1 MIYTSGSTGTP
12 KGVVITHAGLGA
24 LAGALAQRMQITA
37 QSRVLQLASMNFDV
51 SVSEVL
57 MTLLSGATLVLPA
70 ADAVSGEG
78 LRSLLQKQRVTH
90 LSVTPS
96 VLATLPGPEEF
107 GLQCLVVG
115 GEVCSPEL
123 IARWSEGLRMIN
135 AYGPTESTVCA
146 TMSGPLAGGQPAP
159 IGTPIA
165 GTRVY
170 VLDAALEPVPIG
182 VVGELYIAGVGLAR
196 GYLNRAA
203 LSAERFVAD
212 PYGAPGSRMYRSGD
226 LARWREDGQ
235 LEYLGR
241 ADQQVKVRGHRIE
254 LGEIEAAL
262 CAQPGIE
269 QAAVVVREDRDTGAY
284 LAAYVVARTGCEPDP
299 GQLRGALTLCLP
311 QYMIPTVFMPLRRL
325 PLTPS
330 GKLDRRALPRP
341 LGASAAALYQAPVGD
356 GESLVA
362 QIWADLLKVER
373 VGRTDDFFALGA
385 NSLLLLK
392 FNDRIAQHG
401 FRVAMRALFSKPTVA
416 AVAATLTRLG
426 DGGAKGAGSAP
437 LVNLQP
443 AEIAAIAAQVA
454 GGADNIQEIYPLTP
468 LQEGM
473 LLQHRV
479 AERDVYVSSALFAF
493 DTEGRMRAVIAALQW
508 VASRHDALRTAFHWS
523 QLAQPVQVVWRS
535 APLAVHEVAEPGES
549 SAAGLWNRG
558 LAPMDVTRAPLMRLF
573 VSHEVQPQRC
583 LLLLQLHHLIGD
595 HSSLELLI
603 SEVGEYLAGRGATLP
618 APAPFRNSV
627 ALARSQNPQ
636 AHEAY
641 FRDMLAGIDATTAPF
656 ALVDVRGDGSGIEEA
671 RRLVE
676 ADLATR
682 IRDAARRHGVAAAT
696 LFHLAWAALLGNI
709 SAREDVVFG
718 TVLFGR
724 MHGGA
729 GSDRAFGLHI
739 NTLPL
744 RLVLG
749 ARTVTAVLRE
759 THERLGQLLQHEHA
773 PLAAVQ
779 QLASLPPGTP
789 LFSSVFNYRYD
800 PGRFSVASDAELLPG
815 MRLLRAEERTNY
827 PLGIAID
834 DLSDGFNVT
843 AHAAAQVG
851 AGRMC
856 EFMIAALTAVT
867 DALERSPEQPMR
879 SLRILPLAER
889 RQVLGYGTG
898 PAPAAESGGV
908 VEMFEGQ
915 VRRTP
920 QAVAVVYGDESM
932 SYAQL
937 DARANE
943 LAGRLLKQGVGP
955 ERLVGL
961 WADRSLEMLVGML
974 AVWKAGGAYLPL
986 DPSYPTQRLEM
997 MIAEARP
1004 MLLLGSAPALGMQL
1018 AAGVPRLSMEGG
1030 AESAAAGAARA
1041 AVTHSGHCAYVI
1053 YTSGSTGTP
1062 KGVVV
1067 TQAGLGALAGA
1078 LAQRMQIT
1086 AQSRVLQLAS
1096 MNFDVSVSEVLMTL
1110 LSGATLVLP
1119 AADAVSGEGLR
1130 SLLQK
1135 QRVTHL
1141 SVTPVVLATLPGPEE
1156 FGLQCVVVGG
1166 EVCSQQLIE
1175 RWSAGVRMLNAYG
1188 PTEATVCATMS
1199 APLRVERSGGIG
1211 TPLDGTR
1218 VYVLDAGLEPVPIGV
1233 QGELYIG
1240 GAGVARGYLNRA
1252 GLTAQ
1257 RFVADPYGEPGSR
1270 MYRSG
1275 DLVRWRSDG
1284 VLEYLGRADQQV
1296 KVRGHRI
1303 ELGEIEAALCAQP
1316 GIEQAAVVVREDP
1329 LAGRFLAAFM
1339 VLAAGRTLD
1348 AMQLRTALA
1357 RRLPQYML
1365 PSALVPL
1372 PALPLTP
1379 SGKLDRAALPAVT
1392 QDAALQPAF
1401 ESPQTPTETR
1411 LAALWCQ
1418 VLRRA
1423 RVGRNDNFFHLG
1435 GHSLLALQVVAR
1447 VRESFGMELPLKSM
1461 FDAPTL
1467 RTCALAIDA
1476 MLALGTPSALAP
1488 ILATPAESAAPLSHS
1503 QERMW
1508 LIQSINQQ
1516 TTAYNMA
1523 GAMWLRGAL
1532 DIEALTRS
1540 FDELLTRHEVLR
1552 SRIQVIHDVPAQIV
1566 DPPGSIAL
1574 QVVDLRERPDAEAE
1588 AVLRV
1593 QDESRKVFDLGKDPV
1608 MRAGLLR
1615 TAADKFLFF
1624 FVVHHAASDQWSMG
1638 IIGRELA
1645 ARYLRRQNGGGAELA
1660 PLPINYRDFARWQR
1674 SDAFTAQ
1681 FERQLQFWTRRLA
1694 DLKPVDLPIDH
1705 ARPRVWT
1712 MNGATLQRRIPQPLF
1727 GALEDFARGN
1737 GATLFMTL
1745 FAGFAVLLHR
1755 LSGQTDLAIGVPV
1768 ANRSHSV
1775 LEGMI
1780 GTFVNTLILRI
1791 ELQGDPA
1798 FGTLLEQVR
1807 RNCLEAFENQDV
1819 SFDRLVQELGQNGDR
1834 SRAPLT
1840 QVLFNVTNAPMNDI
1854 EFEGLA
1860 WEPLQLDR
1868 GGAQFEL
1875 SFSVDT
1881 ELTRELG
1888 VEYNTDLF
1896 DRATIERLVDQY
1908 FIVLEA
1914 AINAPQMR
1922 LSRLPLL
1929 HPGQWAQLCAWN
1941 ATQMALPQSASF
1953 PRLFAAQVA
1962 RSPQA
1967 TAVSFE
1973 GRAMSYAQLD
1983 ARSTA
1988 LAHRLKAAGVGRGA
2002 TVGVCMTQSPLLLT
2016 CLLAVQKSGG
2026 AYLPLDPAFPPERLA
2041 YMLADSGTTVLL
2053 TAGSLPAG
2061 VKVPDGTTILDLAGQ
2076 LREPDDTPAPLADGP
2091 LPEDLAYVLYT
2102 SGSTGR
2108 PKGVNVTHGALAN
2121 FLISMGQRPGLAADD
2136 VLAALTTISFD
2147 IAGLELYLPLTVGA
2161 RIELVSR
2168 QVATDGRAL
2177 AGLLSGTRATI
2188 LQATPA
2194 TWRLLL
2200 ETNWRPAN
2208 RFRALC
2214 GGEPLSR
2221 QLADSLLERVD
2232 ELWNMYGPTETT
2244 IWSTLDQVE
2253 RDGAPIS
2260 IGGPIGNTQ
2269 VHVLDPTGEPVPIG
2283 VVGEICIGGAGVASG
2298 YRKRPA
2304 LTAER
2309 FVPDAFSVEAGRRLY
2324 RTGDLG
2330 RWGRNGKLYHLGRL
2344 DHQIKIRGYR
2354 IELGEIESALQ
2365 GHPAIAEAVAAVR
2378 DARADDPRLVA
2389 YVRFRD
2395 AEGAT
2400 VGDLKRDLRVRLP
2413 DYMVPSIIV
2422 PVDAMPLTPNG
2433 KVDRAALPNPFAA
2446 APVEVALHEP
2456 PATRM
2461 ERVLAEIWQSVLKID
2476 RVSALDNFFELGGY
2490 SLLSLRVANLVEK
2503 STGREMDPR
2512 ALFFQNLREI
2522 AASLEPQYSSARAKA
2537 R

>member
-1 MIYTSGSTGTP
+1 MRPVGPSATIEREASIPRSTFLRLDELGTACNVGVAGVLFAALAVYLSRLSGQRDLLLGMPLSARTGPRHRGSTGFMAN
-12 KGVVITHAGLGA
+12 VVPLRLQVDPGESFTDLLRQVGTRMRDAFRHQRYGSSDLRGDLGLALNAPNIFGPVLNFLPSDAAFAFGRHAGRPHLF
-24 LAGALAQRMQITA
+24 TN
-37 QSRVLQLASMNFDV
+37 SRTVEDLRLTVHASEGGSDASILLSANADHYDEPTLRAHERHILQL
-51 SVSEVL
+51 L
-57 MTLLSGATLVLPA
+57 
-70 ADAVSGEG
+70 DAVVE
-78 LRSLLQKQRVTH
+78 
-90 LSVTPS
+90 
-96 VLATLPGPEEF
+96 
-107 GLQCLVVG
+107 
-115 GEVCSPEL
+115 SPEL
-123 IARWSEGLRMIN
+123 QAGLLPFVRDSER
-135 AYGPTESTVCA
+135 
-146 TMSGPLAGGQPAP
+146 Q
-159 IGTPIA
+159 
-165 GTRVY
+165 
-170 VLDAALEPVPIG
+170 
-182 VVGELYIAGVGLAR
+182 
-196 GYLNRAA
+196 
-203 LSAERFVAD
+203 
-212 PYGAPGSRMYRSGD
+212 
-226 LARWREDGQ
+226 
-235 LEYLGR
+235 
-241 ADQQVKVRGHRIE
+241 
-254 LGEIEAAL
+254 
-262 CAQPGIE
+262 
-269 QAAVVVREDRDTGAY
+269 
-284 LAAYVVARTGCEPDP
+284 
-299 GQLRGALTLCLP
+299 
-311 QYMIPTVFMPLRRL
+311 
-325 PLTPS
+325 
-330 GKLDRRALPRP
+330 
-341 LGASAAALYQAPVGD
+341 
-356 GESLVA
+356 
-362 QIWADLLKVER
+362 
-373 VGRTDDFFALGA
+373 
-385 NSLLLLK
+385 LLL
-392 FNDRIAQHG
+392 
-401 FRVAMRALFSKPTVA
+401 
-416 AVAATLTRLG
+416 
-426 DGGAKGAGSAP
+426 
-437 LVNLQP
+437 
-443 AEIAAIAAQVA
+443 
-454 GGADNIQEIYPLTP
+454 
-468 LQEGM
+468 
-473 LLQHRV
+473 
-479 AERDVYVSSALFAF
+479 RD
-493 DTEGRMRAVIAALQW
+493 
-508 VASRHDALRTAFHWS
+508 WS
-523 QLAQPVQVVWRS
+523 
-535 APLAVHEVAEPGES
+535 
-549 SAAGLWNRG
+549 
-558 LAPMDVTRAPLMRLF
+558 
-573 VSHEVQPQRC
+573 
-583 LLLLQLHHLIGD
+583 
-595 HSSLELLI
+595 
-603 SEVGEYLAGRGATLP
+603 
-618 APAPFRNSV
+618 
-627 ALARSQNPQ
+627 
-636 AHEAY
+636 
-641 FRDMLAGIDATTAPF
+641 
-656 ALVDVRGDGSGIEEA
+656 
-671 RRLVE
+671 
-676 ADLATR
+676 
-682 IRDAARRHGVAAAT
+682 
-696 LFHLAWAALLGNI
+696 
-709 SAREDVVFG
+709 
-718 TVLFGR
+718 
-724 MHGGA
+724 
-729 GSDRAFGLHI
+729 
-739 NTLPL
+739 
-744 RLVLG
+744 
-749 ARTVTAVLRE
+749 
-759 THERLGQLLQHEHA
+759 
-773 PLAAVQ
+773 
-779 QLASLPPGTP
+779 
-789 LFSSVFNYRYD
+789 
-800 PGRFSVASDAELLPG
+800 
-815 MRLLRAEERTNY
+815 
-827 PLGIAID
+827 
-834 DLSDGFNVT
+834 
-843 AHAAAQVG
+843 
-851 AGRMC
+851 
-856 EFMIAALTAVT
+856 
-867 DALERSPEQPMR
+867 
-879 SLRILPLAER
+879 
-889 RQVLGYGTG
+889 G

-915 VRRTP
+915 VRRAP
-920 QAVAVVYGDESM
+920 QAVAAVYGDECV

-937 DARANE
+937 DARVNE

-961 WADRSLEMLVGML
+961 WADRSIEMLVGML

-997 MIAEARP
+997 MIADARP

-1030 AESAAAGAARA
+1030 AQGMTPGAARA
-1041 AVTHSGHCAYVI
+1041 GVTHGGHCAYVI

-1119 AADAVSGEGLR
+1119 PADAVSGEGLR

-1156 FGLQCVVVGG
+1156 FSLQCVVVGG

-1175 RWSAGVRMLNAYG
+1175 RWSARVRMLNAYG

-1199 APLRVERSGGIG
+1199 APLRVQRSGGIG
-1211 TPLDGTR
+1211 TPLEGTR

-1284 VLEYLGRADQQV
+1284 VLEYVGRADQQV

-1339 VLAAGRTLD
+1339 VLDAGRTLD
-1348 AMQLRTALA
+1348 AMQLRAVLA
-1357 RRLPQYML
+1357 RRLPQHML
-1365 PSALVPL
+1365 PSAFVPL

-1379 SGKLDRAALPAVT
+1379 SGKLDRAALPVVT
-1392 QDAALQPAF
+1392 QDASLQPAF
-1401 ESPQTPTETR
+1401 ESPQTPTEMR

-1461 FDAPTL
+1461 FEAPTL
-1467 RTCALAIDA
+1467 QASALAIDA

-1488 ILATPAESAAPLSHS
+1488 ILATAAASAAPLSHS

-1508 LIQSINQQ
+1508 LIQSLNPQ

-1523 GAMWLRGAL
+1523 GAMWLRGVL
-1532 DIEALTRS
+1532 DIDALTRS
-1540 FDELLTRHEVLR
+1540 FDELLMRHEVLR
-1552 SRIQVIHDVPAQIV
+1552 SRIQIIHDVPSQVV
-1566 DPPGSIAL
+1566 DPPGGIAL

-1615 TAADKFLFF
+1615 TAVDKFLFF

-1645 ARYLRRQNGGGAELA
+1645 ARYLRRQTGGSAELA

-1694 DLKPVDLPIDH
+1694 DLKPVELPIDH

-1712 MNGATLQRRIPQPLF
+1712 MNGATLQRRIPQQLF

-1745 FAGFAVLLHR
+1745 FAGFTVLLHR

-1798 FGTLLEQVR
+1798 FRTLLEQVR

-1929 HPGQWAQLCAWN
+1929 HPAQWAQLCAWN

-1962 RSPQA
+1962 RAPQA
-1967 TAVSFE
+1967 IAVSFE
-1973 GRAMSYAQLD
+1973 GRAMSYAQLA

-1988 LAHRLKAAGVGRGA
+1988 LTHRLKAAGVGRGA

-2061 VKVPDGTTILDLAGQ
+2061 FKVPDGTTVLDLAGP
-2076 LREPDDTPAPLADGP
+2076 LREPDDAPTPLADGP

-2108 PKGVNVTHGALAN
+2108 PKGVNITHGALAN
-2121 FLISMGQRPGLAADD
+2121 FLISMGQRPGLTADD

-2177 AGLLSGTRATI
+2177 AGLLSGTRATL

-2221 QLADSLLERVD
+2221 QLADALLERVD

-2309 FVPDAFSVEAGRRLY
+2309 FVPDAFSVVAGRRLY

-2354 IELGEIESALQ
+2354 IELGEIESALN

-2389 YVRFRD
+2389 YVRYRD

-2422 PVDAMPLTPNG
+2422 PVAAMPLTPNG

-2461 ERVLAEIWQSVLKID
+2461 ESVLAEIWQSVLKID

-2503 STGREMDPR
+2503 RTGREMDPR